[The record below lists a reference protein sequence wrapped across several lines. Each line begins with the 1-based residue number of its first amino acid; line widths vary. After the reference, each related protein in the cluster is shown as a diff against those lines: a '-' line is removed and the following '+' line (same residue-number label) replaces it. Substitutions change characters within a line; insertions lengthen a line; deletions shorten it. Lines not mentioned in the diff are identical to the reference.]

1 MACENRPVKA
11 EHMKDNPLVAAMNK
25 RIKTVVVLIILGICI
40 LMAALPFSS
49 VYDKKENIMWNV
61 MRSFVTG
68 EIILKKGV
76 IEYIPDRDEHLYR
89 EFTEYKSKHPE
100 FQSLSEDELIDKF
113 YYEKYRD
120 KMYRMEFLL
129 KLTKQK
135 AVTRQ
140 DKIAIPYR
148 YVFAS
153 GVSLILFGTGIII
166 LSAIRRK
173 KIKS

>member
-1 MACENRPVKA
+1 
-11 EHMKDNPLVAAMNK
+11 MNK
-25 RIKTVVVLIILGICI
+25 RIKIGVVLIILGICI
-40 LMAALPFSS
+40 LMAGLPFSS
-49 VYDKKENIMWNV
+49 VYDKKEKIMWNI

-68 EIILKKGV
+68 EIILRKGV
-76 IEYIPDRDEHLYR
+76 TEYVPDRDEHLYK

-100 FQSLSEDELIDKF
+100 FENLSEEELINKF
-113 YYEKYRD
+113 YYDNYKD

-153 GVSLILFGTGIII
+153 GVSLMLFGTGIII
-166 LSAIRRK
+166 LSAIRRN
-173 KIKS
+173 KIKI

>member
-1 MACENRPVKA
+1 
-11 EHMKDNPLVAAMNK
+11 MNK
-25 RIKTVVVLIILGICI
+25 RIKIGAVLIILGICI
-40 LMAALPFSS
+40 LMVGLPFSS
-49 VYDKKENIMWNV
+49 VYDKKENIMWNI

-68 EIILKKGV
+68 EIIFRESVL
-76 IEYIPDRDEHLYR
+76 EYVSDRDEHLYK

-100 FQSLSEDELIDKF
+100 FQNLSEDELIDKF
-113 YYEKYRD
+113 YYEKYSD

-148 YVFAS
+148 YISAS
-153 GVSLILFGTGIII
+153 GVSLMLFGTGIII

-173 KIKS
+173 IIKG

>member
-1 MACENRPVKA
+1 
-11 EHMKDNPLVAAMNK
+11 MNK
-25 RIKTVVVLIILGICI
+25 RIKIGVVLIILGICI
-40 LMAALPFSS
+40 LMAGLPFSS
-49 VYDKKENIMWNV
+49 VYDKKEKIMWNI

-68 EIILKKGV
+68 EIILRKGV
-76 IEYIPDRDEHLYR
+76 TEYVPDRDEHLYK

-100 FQSLSEDELIDKF
+100 FENLSEEELINKF
-113 YYEKYRD
+113 YYDNYKD

-153 GVSLILFGTGIII
+153 GVSLMLFGTGIII
-166 LSAIRRK
+166 LSALRRK
-173 KIKS
+173 KVKG